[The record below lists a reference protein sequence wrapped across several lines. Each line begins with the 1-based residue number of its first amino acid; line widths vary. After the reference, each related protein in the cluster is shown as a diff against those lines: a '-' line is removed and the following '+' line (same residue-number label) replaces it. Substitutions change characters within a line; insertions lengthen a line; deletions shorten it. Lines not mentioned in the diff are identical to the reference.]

1 MSLVRSLLTQV
12 SAVGSF
18 QDLEEDE
25 RGKKEDEVK
34 VKKNLFVINC
44 EVKILED
51 WFLGQRDIL
60 QIELETAFSVW

>member
-1 MSLVRSLLTQV
+1 MSLVRPLLTQV

-60 QIELETAFSVW
+60 QIKLEMALSV